1 MANHPVNLDPQIY
14 RISNTAELHSPGL
27 VIFKPLLTE
36 NLQEMLRI
44 AGGPE
49 RLRPHCKTHKMP
61 AVIEILLEM
70 GITKHKCAT
79 LAEAEML
86 CRAGVRDIVI
96 AYQMVGPNIPRLIQ
110 LRNAFPEVKI
120 ATLVDHPLPLEAL
133 GSEANKHQVSVDVLL
148 DVDPGMHRT
157 GISPD
162 DSACHLYEMICS
174 TPGLEP
180 AGLHWYDGHHRQVD
194 VEERRMAVQSALAPL
209 TQLRDQLLMQGF
221 SVPKVLVAGTGSF
234 PVLAEVGEPDLEL
247 TPGTTTFYDVG
258 YLEQFPDISLKPAL
272 GVLTRV
278 VSCNRDGFLT
288 LDCGHKSISPDQPAG
303 QRTYFPEL
311 PDAIEVGHNEEHL
324 VLETRRSQ
332 EFSPGDALVA
342 LPRHVCPTTALH
354 QQAYVI
360 DQGHYSET
368 WPVVARDRFISI

>member
-1 MANHPVNLDPQIY
+1 MLNPLANLDPQIY
-14 RISNTAELHSPGL
+14 QISDATELNSPGL
-27 VIFKPLLTE
+27 VIFKPVLLE
-36 NLQEMLRI
+36 NLNEMLRI

-49 RLRPHCKTHKMP
+49 ALRPHCKTHKMP
-61 AVIEILLEM
+61 AIIQILLEM

-86 CRAGVRDIVI
+86 CRAGVQDIVI
-96 AYQMVGPNIPRLIQ
+96 AYQMVGPNIQRLMQ
-110 LRNAFPEVKI
+110 LMKAFPGIKI
-120 ATLVDHPLPLEAL
+120 ATLIDHPIPLEAL
-133 GSEANKHQVSVDVLL
+133 AIEANTHQISVEVLL

-157 GISPD
+157 GILPG

-194 VEERRMAVQSALAPL
+194 LEERRTAVQSALTPL
-209 TQLRDQLLMQGF
+209 THLRDQLLMQGF
-221 SVPKVLVAGTGSF
+221 PVPKVLVAGTGSF
-234 PVLAEVGEPDLEL
+234 PVLAEMGEPGLEL

-324 VLETRRSQ
+324 VLQTEHAGEYQ
-332 EFSPGDALVA
+332 PGDFLVA

-354 QQAYVI
+354 QLAYVI
-360 DQGHYSET
+360 DGGRKCAS
-368 WPVVARDRFISI
+368 WPVVARDRSITV

>member
-1 MANHPVNLDPQIY
+1 MPNPSLNLDPQIY
-14 RISNTAELHSPGL
+14 QISDTAELNSPGL
-27 VIFKPLLTE
+27 VIFKAVLIE
-36 NLQEMLRI
+36 NLQEMLRV

-61 AVIEILLEM
+61 AVIEMLLEL
-70 GITKHKCAT
+70 GVTKHKCAT

-86 CRAGVRDIVI
+86 CRSGVRDIVI
-96 AYQMVGPNIPRLIQ
+96 AYQMVGPNIPRLIK
-110 LRNAFPEVKI
+110 LIKAFPDAKI
-120 ATLVDHPLPLEAL
+120 ATLVDHPVPLEVL
-133 GSEANKHQVSVDVLL
+133 GAEANAHHLVVDVLL

-157 GISPD
+157 GISPG
-162 DSACHLYEMICS
+162 DSAFHLYEMICS

-194 VEERRMAVQSALAPL
+194 LDERRMAVQSALNPL
-209 TQLRDQLLMQGF
+209 TQFRDQLLMQGLP
-221 SVPKVLVAGTGSF
+221 VPKVLVAGTGSF
-234 PVLAEVGEPDLEL
+234 PVLAELGEPNLEL

-258 YLEQFPDISLKPAL
+258 YLEQFPDIALKPAL

-311 PDAIEVGHNEEHL
+311 PDAIEMGHNEEHL
-324 VLETRRSQ
+324 VLKTERAH
-332 EFSPGDALVA
+332 EYSPGDSLVA

-354 QQAYVI
+354 QAAYVI
-360 DQGHYSET
+360 DQGCRCAT
-368 WPVVARDRFISI
+368 WPVVARDRFLSI